1 MHHRIGHLLDQILHL
16 LEAVLAAV
24 TTALLIGVVAFEVV
38 KMFTAPGYFA
48 AEGFLTSFLHT
59 IITIVVGIEFV
70 EMLVKRTAHSAV
82 DVLIMATARHIVIS
96 DEGFVAHL
104 VQIVCVVLLF
114 AAQRFLLPKKEVGE
128 DEILPAPRET
138 AQEEELV

>member
-1 MHHRIGHLLDQILHL
+1 MHHRIRHFLDQVLHL
-16 LEAVLAAV
+16 LEAILATV
-24 TTALLIGVVAFEVV
+24 TTAVLIGVVCYEVF
-38 KMFTAPGYFA
+38 KMFTAPGYFVGEA
-48 AEGFLTSFLHT
+48 FLNGFLHT

-104 VQIVCVVLLF
+104 VQIICVVLLF
-114 AAQRFLLPKKEVGE
+114 AAQKYLLPKKEVGE
-128 DEILPAPRET
+128 DEILPEK
-138 AQEEELV
+138 EKV